1 MIMHPQLDT
10 RGVRGETG
18 QYKIKRSMRLFLNV
32 MAILYNG
39 LPHPKGGN
47 IGMGTKCKYGAN

>member
-10 RGVRGETG
+10 RGVQREKG
-18 QYKIKRSMRLFLNV
+18 QHKIKRSMRLLLNV

-39 LPHPKGGN
+39 LPHPKREN
-47 IGMGTKCKYGAN
+47 IGMGTKSK

>member
-10 RGVRGETG
+10 RGVQRENG
-18 QYKIKRSMRLFLNV
+18 QHKIKRSMRLLLNV

-39 LPHPKGGN
+39 IPHPKGGN
-47 IGMGTKCKYGAN
+47 IGMGTK